1 MDTSRRSRPLTGP
14 GIGACTVWRVPH
26 ILRPHLQCIST
37 FRKGAP
43 LLAQETTMSSR
54 SSKLLSAWRP
64 SGQASLTWS
73 EARQLAFDCA
83 VPLAAVEVPL
93 SSAAGRTLT
102 RDVAALQE
110 LPHYDSS
117 AMDGWAINGC
127 GPWSITG
134 SKQFLL
140 PGRASVIATGGLVPA
155 GATSILR
162 KESGE
167 VHQDAAGN
175 TLLRLNHSA
184 KPGEP
189 GLGRHIRPAGEEAA
203 AGEVLIPSGTELNP
217 GHLALAAV
225 AGHDHL
231 QVRGKPVVG
240 IVLTGSE
247 VVTAGVPEP
256 GNVRDAFGPQLS
268 SVISL
273 LGGTPAGSM
282 RVGDSYDDWLAALGG
297 SGTFPGPTPDVTI
310 TTGGTGCSGT
320 DHFRNAIAALGG
332 QLLLDGIA
340 MRPGHPAVLA
350 GLPDG
355 RFVIGL
361 PGNPLAAMMAL
372 ISIGGPLLDALGGR
386 SLPDVGQV
394 SSAADVDPCPGHTR
408 LIPCR
413 FIEGLAFPASHT
425 GPGMMRGLAAADGV
439 MVVPPGGVLS
449 GEPVTV
455 LPLPWTQSN
464 ETILSTSNRVRSSTW
479 HA

>member
-1 MDTSRRSRPLTGP
+1 
-14 GIGACTVWRVPH
+14 
-26 ILRPHLQCIST
+26 
-37 FRKGAP
+37 
-43 LLAQETTMSSR
+43 LLAQEITTSR
-54 SSKLLSAWRP
+54 GTSELLSHLRP
-64 SGQASLTWS
+64 SGHASPTWS
-73 EARQLAFDCA
+73 EARRLAFDCA
-83 VPLAAVEVPL
+83 VPLEPVEVPL
-93 SSAAGRTLT
+93 ASAAGRILT
-102 RDVAALQE
+102 REVAALQE

-117 AMDGWAINGC
+117 AMDGWAISGS
-127 GPWSITG
+127 GPWSVTG

-167 VHQDAAGN
+167 IHQDAAGN
-175 TLLRLNHSA
+175 TLLRLSDTA
-184 KPGEP
+184 KHGEP

-203 AGEVLIPSGTELNP
+203 AGEVLIPAGTELNP

-231 QVRGKPVVG
+231 QVRGRPLVG

-256 GNVRDAFGPQLS
+256 GNVRDAFGPQLG

-273 LGGTPAGSM
+273 LGGTPAGSV
-282 RVGDSYDDWLAALGG
+282 RVGDSYDDWLAALDG
-297 SGTFPGPTPDVTI
+297 SETFPGPRPEVTI

-320 DHFRNAIAALGG
+320 DHFRGAIAALGG
-332 QLLLDGIA
+332 RLLLDGIA

-355 RFVIGL
+355 RFVVGL

-394 SSAADVDPCPGHTR
+394 TSAADVDPCASHTR
-408 LIPCR
+408 LIPCM

-425 GPGMMRGLAAADGV
+425 GPGMMRGLAAADGI
-439 MVVPPGGVLS
+439 MVAPPGGVLS
-449 GEPVTV
+449 GEPVSV

-464 ETILSTSNRVRSSTW
+464 ETILSATYRARSIK
-479 HA
+479 

>member
-1 MDTSRRSRPLTGP
+1 M
-14 GIGACTVWRVPH
+14 
-26 ILRPHLQCIST
+26 
-37 FRKGAP
+37 
-43 LLAQETTMSSR
+43 LAQDINTSGGISE
-54 SSKLLSAWRP
+54 LPSALRP
-64 SGQASLTWS
+64 SGHASLIWS
-73 EARQLAFDCA
+73 ETRQLAFDCA
-83 VPLAAVEVPL
+83 LPLAPVEVPL
-93 SSAAGRTLT
+93 SAAAGRTLT

-117 AMDGWAINGC
+117 AMDGWAISGC
-127 GPWSITG
+127 GPWFITG
-134 SKQFLL
+134 NKQFLL
-140 PGRASVIATGGLVPA
+140 PGHASVIATGGLVPA

-167 VHQDAAGN
+167 IQQDAAGN
-175 TLLRLNHSA
+175 TLLRLNDTA
-184 KPGEP
+184 KHGEP

-203 AGEVLIPSGTELNP
+203 AGEVMIQAGTELNP

-225 AGHDHL
+225 AGHDTL
-231 QVRGKPVVG
+231 QVRAKPLVG

-256 GNVRDAFGPQLS
+256 GHVRDAFGPQLG

-273 LGGTPAGSM
+273 LGGTPAGSV
-282 RVGDSYDDWLAALGG
+282 RVGDSYDEWLAALGG
-297 SGTFPGPTPDVTI
+297 SETFPGPRPDVI
-310 TTGGTGCSGT
+310 VTTGGTGRSGT
-320 DHFRNAIAALGG
+320 DHFRDAVTALHG

-350 GLPDG
+350 VLPDG
-355 RFVIGL
+355 RFVVGL

-372 ISIGGPLLDALGGR
+372 ISIGAPLLDALGGR
-386 SLPDVGQV
+386 SLATVGQMT
-394 SSAADVDPCPGHTR
+394 SAADVDPCPGHTR

-413 FIEGLAFPASHT
+413 FIERLAFPSSHT

-449 GEPVTV
+449 GEPVPV

-464 ETILSTSNRVRSSTW
+464 ETILSATNRARSTTW